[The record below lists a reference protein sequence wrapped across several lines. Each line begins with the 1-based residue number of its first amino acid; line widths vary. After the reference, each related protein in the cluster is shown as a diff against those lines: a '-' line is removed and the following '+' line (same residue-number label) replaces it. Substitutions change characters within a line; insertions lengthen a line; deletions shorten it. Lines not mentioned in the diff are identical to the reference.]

1 MTEANHEETLDPQDQ
16 QGWDDMRA
24 LGHRMVDDMF
34 DYMQTLRDRPVWQPI
49 PDVVKAQFEQPIPHE
64 PQDINAVYEDFVRDV
79 LPYPVGNLH
88 PRFWGWVVGT
98 GTPLGAL
105 AEFLAGVMNP
115 NLGGA
120 EHSANRVE
128 MQVLDWFKGLM
139 GYPESASGLMV
150 SGASMANMVGLTVA
164 RNAMAGYDLRQSGL
178 MTTHK
183 RMMFYTSVEAHSCI
197 SRALEVLGLG
207 RESLREIPVND
218 LFEMDLVALQAA
230 IDADRA
236 AGREPV
242 CVVGNAGTVNT
253 GSFDDLDALADLCAR
268 EKMWFHVD
276 GAFGALAVL
285 SKTANHLVK
294 GMDRADSLAFD
305 LHKWMFVQYEAAV
318 VLVRRGDLHHRTF
331 STMPAYLV
339 HGDRGAASGPVW
351 FGEYGLQLS
360 RGFRALK
367 VWMSIKEHGIDKYA
381 RLIDQNI
388 AQAQALAAR
397 VDAEPELERLA
408 PVALN
413 IVCFRYV
420 TPDWSEAQLNT
431 LNEELVIRL
440 QERGMAL
447 ATSTALYGKTCL
459 RPSATNHRSTMADF
473 DILVSEVLAI
483 GRDLVEEMTQ
493 ELAESGD

>member
-1 MTEANHEETLDPQDQ
+1 MNAANHEETLDPQDP
-16 QGWDDMRA
+16 QGWEDMRA

-49 PDVVKAQFEQPIPHE
+49 PDAVKAQFELPIPHE
-64 PQDINAVYEDFVRDV
+64 PQDVEAVYEEFVRDV
-79 LPYPVGNLH
+79 LPYPSGNIH

-128 MQVLDWFKGLM
+128 MQVLNWLKGLM
-139 GYPESASGLMV
+139 GYPQDASGLMV
-150 SGASMANMVGLTVA
+150 SGASMANMVALTVA
-164 RNAMAGYDLRQSGL
+164 RNVMAGYDLRESGL
-178 MTTHK
+178 TNASK
-183 RMMFYTSVEAHSCI
+183 RMMFYTSTEAHSCI
-197 SRALEVLGLG
+197 PRALEVLGLG
-207 RESLREIPVND
+207 RESLHKIPVND
-218 LFEMDLVALQAA
+218 AFEMDLDALQAA

-236 AGREPV
+236 AGLEPV
-242 CVVGNAGTVNT
+242 CVVGSAGTVNT
-253 GSFDDLDALADLCAR
+253 GAFDDLEALADLCTR

-276 GAFGALAVL
+276 GAFGALAAL
-285 SKTANHLVK
+285 SKKASHLVK

-318 VLVRRGDLHHRTF
+318 VLVRRGELHHRTF
-331 STMPAYLV
+331 STMPEYLV

-351 FGEYGLQLS
+351 FSEYGVQLS

-388 AQAQALAAR
+388 AQAHALAVS

-413 IVCFRYV
+413 IVCFRYTV
-420 TPDWSEAQLNT
+420 PDWSNARLNT
-431 LNEELVIRL
+431 LNDELVIRL
-440 QERGMAL
+440 HERGMAL
-447 ATSTALYGKTCL
+447 ATSTVLHGKSCL
-459 RPSATNHRSTMADF
+459 RPSATNHRSTTADF
-473 DILVSEVLAI
+473 DVLVSEVLAI